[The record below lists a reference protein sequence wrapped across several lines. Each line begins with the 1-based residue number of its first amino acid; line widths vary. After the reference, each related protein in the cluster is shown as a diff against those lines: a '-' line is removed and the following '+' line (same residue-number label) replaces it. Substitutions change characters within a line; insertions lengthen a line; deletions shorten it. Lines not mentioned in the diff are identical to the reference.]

1 MCGCEGLQVGGV
13 IVSALGSSYFR
24 SSQTWRQL
32 WRVLERSTV
41 ICIVADV
48 RFAVSPA
55 SIPCNPPFGPPTW
68 GIKCLYSLI
77 MFGCLVLL
85 TYHYIVFSHVQVWMV
100 LNVDL
105 SPSLPLLSNLLAPP
119 LPFYL
124 VQLHNKRAKQRS
136 RTGSQQGEYV
146 PGSRPHLIT
155 WGPHHRL
162 LYAITAIEQKTV
174 NYRRPVY

>member
-1 MCGCEGLQVGGV
+1 MCVWGV
-13 IVSALGSSYFR
+13 IVSALGSSYCQC
-24 SSQTWRQL
+24 SQTWRQL

-48 RFAVSPA
+48 RFAVSPT
-55 SIPCNPPFGPPTW
+55 SIPCNPPYWPSHLENQ
-68 GIKCLYSLI
+68 CLHSLM

-124 VQLHNKRAKQRS
+124 VRFRNKRAEQRS

-146 PGSRPHLIT
+146 PGFRPHLIT

-162 LYAITAIEQKTV
+162 LYAITAIGQKTM